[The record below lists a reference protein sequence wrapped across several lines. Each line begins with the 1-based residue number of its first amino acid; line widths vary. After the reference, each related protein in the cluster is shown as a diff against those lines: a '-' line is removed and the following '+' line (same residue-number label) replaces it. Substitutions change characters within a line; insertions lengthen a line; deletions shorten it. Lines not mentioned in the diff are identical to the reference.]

1 MKKHIENRLCP
12 KPIKVTEVVAY
23 AKDAWD
29 ATRFTASKLEK
40 HTYVGVMAAIC
51 CVQPVLTDNAGS
63 IHVP

>member
-1 MKKHIENRLCP
+1 MQPVLRHQ
-12 KPIKVTEVVAY
+12 
-23 AKDAWD
+23 
-29 ATRFTASKLEK
+29 SLEK